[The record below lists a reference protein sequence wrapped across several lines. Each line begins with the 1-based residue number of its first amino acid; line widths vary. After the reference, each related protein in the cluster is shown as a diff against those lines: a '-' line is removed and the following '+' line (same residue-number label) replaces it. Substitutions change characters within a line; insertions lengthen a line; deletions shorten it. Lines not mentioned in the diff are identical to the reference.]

1 MTYDVLKLKNQLC
14 HPLYSSTNALM
25 RVYKPLL
32 ERIDL
37 TYPQYLIML
46 ALWEQ
51 DQINI
56 KDICAATH
64 FDSGT
69 VTPLLQKLK
78 KKNLISI
85 KSDSSDKRNKIISL
99 TSKGQKLQSKA
110 TQVPE
115 QLICLFNFTLEEAKL
130 LKKLTEKLREN
141 LVKVEENISHSYTK
155 SV

>member
-1 MTYDVLKLKNQLC
+1 MTYDALKLKNQLC

-32 ERIDL
+32 DRIDL

-46 ALWEQ
+46 SLWEQ

-69 VTPLLQKLK
+69 ATPLLQKLQ
-78 KKNLISI
+78 KKNLISV
-85 KSDSSDKRNKIISL
+85 KADANDKRNKIISL
-99 TSKGQKLQSKA
+99 TAKGQKLQTKA

-115 QLICLFNFTLEEAKL
+115 QLICMFNFTLEEAKL
-130 LKKLTEKLREN
+130 LKKLTEKLRDN
-141 LVKVEENISHSYTK
+141 LVKIENS
-155 SV
+155 

>member
-1 MTYDVLKLKNQLC
+1 
-14 HPLYSSTNALM
+14 M

-32 ERIDL
+32 DRIDL

-46 ALWEQ
+46 SLWEQ

-69 VTPLLQKLK
+69 ATPLLQKLQ
-78 KKNLISI
+78 KKNLISV
-85 KSDSSDKRNKIISL
+85 KADANDKRNKIISL
-99 TSKGQKLQSKA
+99 TAKGQKLQTKA

-115 QLICLFNFTLEEAKL
+115 QLICMFNFTLEEAKL
-130 LKKLTEKLREN
+130 LKKLTEKLRDN
-141 LVKVEENISHSYTK
+141 LVKIENS
-155 SV
+155 